1 MAADKDR
8 DSLIQLAL
16 GPLVALLIFGLSFTK
31 ALERAELLSY
41 DWRLNVRN
49 NLFGPPPMDPRLGT
63 IDIDDKS
70 IESEGRYQDWTRDKY
85 KDVVSIL
92 SRFGASALAFDVYFT
107 EPSARVIAENQIA
120 QWSTIDSTSLA
131 ALAIVRVAAV
141 PLIALEA
148 VREDIGV
155 NVAVRLPV
163 GGVAAHGA
171 ARQVGALCA
180 RCALQQLVE

>member
-1 MAADKDR
+1 MAISTDR
-8 DSLIQLAL
+8 DSLIQLAI
-16 GPLVALLIFGLSFTK
+16 GPLVALVIFALSFTK

-49 NLFGPPPMDPRLGT
+49 NLFGPPAMDPRLGT

-107 EPSARVIAENQIA
+107 EPSARVISESQVTA
-120 QWSTIDSTSLA
+120 WSTIDSTSLSN
-131 ALAIVRVAAV
+131 LFRQEDHDRSFQRS
-141 PLIALEA
+141 IARAQLDRAGAEC
-148 VREDIGV
+148 
-155 NVAVRLPV
+155 LPGPV
-163 GGVAAHGA
+163 HGDG
-171 ARQVGALCA
+171 R
-180 RCALQQLVE
+180 R